1 MKSGLDPSSIVE
13 CRNSLAAPAIEVEAE
28 LKAPSTN
35 ENWLIQLVQE
45 SGPALLRFIARRLA
59 SRAEIEDLAQEV
71 YMRLMRVED
80 TSTIRDP
87 RAFTLRVAANVVYEW
102 RMAARNRFEHTNDA
116 VEGGDDRL
124 DPYRHLLQ
132 ADEKRR
138 LTQALDRLS
147 PMQRTIVLLHRRDGM
162 TYAEIAKHVGLSVAM
177 VNKHLAR
184 ALAICKESLAPPD
197 VRE

>member
-1 MKSGLDPSSIVE
+1 M
-13 CRNSLAAPAIEVEAE
+13 PA

-35 ENWLIQLVQE
+35 DNWLIRLVEE
-45 SGPALLRFIARRLA
+45 SGPALLRFIGRRLT

-71 YMRLMRVED
+71 YLRLMRVED
-80 TSTIRDP
+80 SSAIRDP

-102 RMAARNRFEHTNDA
+102 RMAARNRFEHTSDA
-116 VEGGDDRL
+116 AEGADERL

-138 LTQALDRLS
+138 LSRALDQLT

-162 TYAEIAKHVGLSVAM
+162 TYAQIAKHVGLSVAM

-184 ALAICKESLAPPD
+184 ALALCKESLASPD
-197 VRE
+197 AQE